1 MKLAISNWKQKE
13 HLKKSELKMLRL
25 FIPLFL
31 VLILRSFASQKNSV
45 SNVSL
50 ALFLVRSLKE
60 LSLSDVKSKI
70 KRIYTMTVLL

>member
-1 MKLAISNWKQKE
+1 MLGNIFPIIVKLAISNWKQKE

-31 VLILRSFASQKNSV
+31 VLILGSKPENPS

-50 ALFLVRSLKE
+50 TFFLAS
-60 LSLSDVKSKI
+60 
-70 KRIYTMTVLL
+70 VLLLINCLI